1 MTVIYLSITFIR
13 PTFITSFIKIIIKSM
28 NFCNALILN
37 DILEMEYPSHQI
49 VSNYFQD
56 ILNLSTGVLK
66 CSELII

>member
-1 MTVIYLSITFIR
+1 
-13 PTFITSFIKIIIKSM
+13 M

-37 DILEMEYPSHQI
+37 DIIEIEYPRHQI

-66 CSELII
+66 YS